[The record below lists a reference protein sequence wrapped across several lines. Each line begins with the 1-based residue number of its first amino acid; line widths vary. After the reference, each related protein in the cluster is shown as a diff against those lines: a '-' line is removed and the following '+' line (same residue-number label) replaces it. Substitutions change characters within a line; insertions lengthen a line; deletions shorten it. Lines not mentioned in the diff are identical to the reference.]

1 MKQALSASCDA
12 RHGVSIRSRVWFPA
26 EPFCTDSVCTEPVC
40 AEPVCAETG
49 YSVQEPAVDCRC
61 CGDSEEHAG
70 GVQRNCRPLFL
81 NPVAA
86 GFPSP
91 ADDYIERRLDLNE
104 YLVRN
109 PPATFFVRA
118 QGDSMLGAGI
128 HDGDILVVD
137 RSIPPVH
144 NRVVIAAVHGELTV
158 KRLWMRDGMTVL
170 RPENPAY
177 PPLDMTGVEQFE
189 VWGVVTSVIH
199 SL

>member
-1 MKQALSASCDA
+1 MKQAFSAS
-12 RHGVSIRSRVWFPA
+12 RGLGRIFSIRSRMWL
-26 EPFCTDSVCTEPVC
+26 PVEFACEEEAFSAQEDASAWDRQEETC
-40 AEPVCAETG
+40 ARG
-49 YSVQEPAVDCRC
+49 
-61 CGDSEEHAG
+61 AG
-70 GVQRNCRPLFL
+70 AQRNCCPLFL

-104 YLVRN
+104 HLVRN

-144 NRVVIAAVHGELTV
+144 NKVVIAAVHGELTV